1 MHIHSLLSLL
11 KNNLSDLQGVYL
23 FGSVAMGYA
32 TAESDVDIA
41 ILCKNRLSS
50 KTKFELTLQLE
61 NLLQK
66 NVDLIELRF
75 VNTIFQEE
83 ILHTAKRIATID
95 EIACECYEDYIYC
108 SAMDFREFRKPHVL
122 EIIKRGSIYG

>member
-75 VNTIFQEE
+75 VNAIFQEE

-95 EIACECYEDYIYC
+95 EIACERYEDYIYC
-108 SAMDFREFRKPHVL
+108 SAMDFREFRRPHVL
-122 EIIKRGSIYG
+122 EIIKRGSVYG